1 MHVVCVCVCD
11 VVCGVCLAY
20 EFNSS
25 EQNYFMTQ
33 QSQTVHYVHTQGYGT
48 QEISLY
54 AGLPRRQA
62 VLIHSTLRKLWRAET
77 NIIKTAYLWC
87 CATPS
92 TLHTTR
98 TWFWHTAT
106 CAVSRSKAIICA
118 ITSFCEDE
126 TSRQYNVT
134 RPRNPATPTQQTRI

>member
-1 MHVVCVCVCD
+1 MALHYQANLVDDVTVGASLTLKNQHGTKRQLQTICVHVVCVCVCVMWC

-33 QSQTVHYVHTQGYGT
+33 QLQTVHYVHTQGYGT

-62 VLIHSTLRKLWRAET
+62 VLIHSTLRNCGGR
-77 NIIKTAYLWC
+77 
-87 CATPS
+87 
-92 TLHTTR
+92 
-98 TWFWHTAT
+98 
-106 CAVSRSKAIICA
+106 
-118 ITSFCEDE
+118 
-126 TSRQYNVT
+126 RQ
-134 RPRNPATPTQQTRI
+134 IS